1 MEKKEINYFTAIII
15 SKDFLKKKKKTGFL
29 EKHVPYCEVHGAQ
42 WT

>member
-1 MEKKEINYFTAIII
+1 MEKKEINYFIAIII
-15 SKDFLKKKKKTGFL
+15 SKDFLKKKKPGFL

>member
-1 MEKKEINYFTAIII
+1 MEKKEINYFIAIII
-15 SKDFLKKKKKTGFL
+15 SKDFLKKKTGFL